1 VGGARPAIPEGRDTS
16 PRRDTQI
23 AHVAGE
29 LFQKRGYANV
39 AVRDVAAAV
48 GVTAPA
54 VYRHFPGKQALLLA
68 AIESGLTLVDEA
80 LAEARAGSAAG
91 ALSLMTPLSRVAV
104 ERRDLWLLVRREA
117 RHLAGDDA
125 RRVRGVFSALVA
137 RMRALIAEQRA
148 DLSRDDGALLSH
160 AALATLEAPSQ
171 YPQRQARA
179 ALARSLADAG
189 ARVAAFSFGALPAL
203 PAPASQE
210 GIGCAASDG
219 SRAETILAAAA
230 RLFAERGY
238 PEVSLDDM
246 GAAVGISGPSIY
258 HHFSSKSLILARLTQ
273 RAFES
278 IELNRTHAL
287 RRHSEPR
294 GVLRQFVVDQ
304 VALALAHNPLY
315 RVFTDESIHLEHG
328 QRQRYLTAQRS
339 LFDHW
344 VSILVR
350 ARPAL
355 TPAAAYVQVSSGLCV
370 VNDMA
375 RSRRLKAQDRIHA
388 RVAAL
393 VCHHLGV
400 AGDD

>member
-1 VGGARPAIPEGRDTS
+1 MGGAGPAIPKGRDVT
-16 PRRDTQI
+16 PRRDAQI
-23 AHVAGE
+23 AQVAGQ

-68 AIESGLTLVDEA
+68 AIESGLALVDES
-80 LAEARAGSAAG
+80 LQEARAGSAVG

-104 ERRDLWLLVRREA
+104 ERRDLWLLVRRES
-117 RHLAGDDA
+117 RHLPDGDA

-137 RMRALIAEQRA
+137 RMRALIAAQRA

-179 ALARSLADAG
+179 ALARALAEAG

-203 PAPASQE
+203 PPPASQE
-210 GIGCAASDG
+210 GIARVASDG
-219 SRAETILAAAA
+219 ARAKAIFAAAA
-230 RLFAERGY
+230 KLFAERGY
-238 PEVSLDDM
+238 PEVSLDDI

-258 HHFSSKSLILARLTQ
+258 HHFSSKSQILARLTQ
-273 RAFES
+273 RAFEA

-287 RRHSEPR
+287 RRHGEPR
-294 GVLRQFVVDQ
+294 RILRQFVVDQ
-304 VALALAHNPLY
+304 VALALTHNALY
-315 RVFTDESIHLEHG
+315 RVFTDESIHLDSG
-328 QRQRYLTAQRS
+328 PRQRFLTAQRS

-350 ARPAL
+350 ARPDL
-355 TPAAAYVQVSSGLCV
+355 TPAGAYVQVSSGLCV

-375 RSRRLKAQDRIHA
+375 RSRRLKAQDRIHP

-400 AGDD
+400 DGDG